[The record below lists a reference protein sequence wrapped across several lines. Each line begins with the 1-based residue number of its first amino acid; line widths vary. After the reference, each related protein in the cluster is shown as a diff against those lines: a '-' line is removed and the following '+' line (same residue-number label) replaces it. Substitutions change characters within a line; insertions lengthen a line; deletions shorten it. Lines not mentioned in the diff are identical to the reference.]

1 MQYIKGLEAYQNTR
15 KTAITLGKFD
25 GLHLGHEMLVDRV
38 VLHQQKE
45 DVDSVVFA
53 FDMAELYQRR
63 KMDPGVLMTNRE
75 RVKRLEG
82 RVDYLLECPFTESIC
97 GMEAEDFIRDIL
109 VSKFH
114 ARYVVVGSD
123 FHFGYQK
130 RGDYHMLEK
139 FSEIYDFEL
148 EVLEKKCFHE
158 REISSTFIREELKK
172 GNMELV
178 NEILGY
184 PYEITGMVMHGRKL
198 GRTIGI
204 PTMNVRPED
213 RKILPPYGV
222 YVASILI
229 DGKWYQGVCNIGV
242 KPTVEEDSET
252 LLEAHVFG
260 INADTY
266 GTEVSVCLQSY
277 VRREQKFS
285 TVDELKK
292 RMQKDIECAKKYFDS
307 ISNV

>member
-15 KTAITLGKFD
+15 RTAITLGKFN
-25 GLHLGHEMLVDRV
+25 GLHLGHEMLVERV
-38 VLHQQKE
+38 ISHQEKGN
-45 DVDSVVFA
+45 VDSVVFA
-53 FDMAELYQRR
+53 FDMTELYQRR
-63 KMDPGVLMTNRE
+63 NMDMGVLMTNRE

-114 ARYVVVGSD
+114 AKYVVVGSD

-130 RGDYHMLEK
+130 RGDFRMLEK

-148 EVLEKKCFHE
+148 EVLEKKCCQD
-158 REISSTFIREELKK
+158 REISSTFIKEELKK
-172 GNMELV
+172 GNMEFV
-178 NEILGY
+178 GEMLGY

-204 PTMNVRPED
+204 PTMNVRPEE
-213 RKILPPYGV
+213 RKILPPNGV

-242 KPTVEEDSET
+242 KPTVEEDSEI

-260 INADTY
+260 IHVDTY
-266 GTEVSVCLQSY
+266 ETEISVRLHSY

-285 TVDELKK
+285 TVDELKQ

-307 ISNV
+307 I